1 MSAPEPVVLEGDI
14 DLAVRGDLQARL
26 EAAVAQAVAAG
37 ADVRVDM
44 GAVTF
49 IDSTGLS
56 CLAVAATT
64 LATHDRALQLCNVPP
79 TPRRL
84 LELAGL
90 DPMVVPTSEPGGC
103 PPG

>member
-14 DLAVRGDLQARL
+14 DLAVREDLQARL
-26 EAAVAQAVAAG
+26 DAAVAQSVAAG
-37 ADVRVDM
+37 ADVQVDL
-44 GAVTF
+44 GGVTF

-56 CLAVAATT
+56 CLVVTAAA
-64 LATHDRALQLCNVPP
+64 LADHGRALRLCNVPP

-103 PPG
+103 PPA